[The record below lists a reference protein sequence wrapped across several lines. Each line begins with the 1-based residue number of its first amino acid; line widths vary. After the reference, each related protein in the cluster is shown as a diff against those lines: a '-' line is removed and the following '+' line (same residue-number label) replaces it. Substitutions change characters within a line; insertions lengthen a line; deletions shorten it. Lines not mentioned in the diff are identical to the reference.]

1 MRIYDTVITIMIIQI
16 IVIII
21 IRVIIIIIIIIIIRY
36 CIPSVY
42 NLMRIDDTVVHSSLL
57 QLRSA
62 LNRMDLLSDQGTR

>member
-1 MRIYDTVITIMIIQI
+1 MRIYDTVIIMMIQIAII
-16 IVIII
+16 IVI
-21 IRVIIIIIIIIIIRY
+21 VLIIRY